1 MLIILDQYMQ
11 IYVKAAFADF
21 MRNINDIF
29 ITLLIINLSS
39 LGLAGFVTF
48 KVQIFQ
54 FTEKSFEKIKTV

>member
-21 MRNINDIF
+21 IRNINDIF
-29 ITLLIINLSS
+29 ITLSIINLSS
-39 LGLAGFVTF
+39 LGFAGFVTF
-48 KVQIFQ
+48 KVPIFQ